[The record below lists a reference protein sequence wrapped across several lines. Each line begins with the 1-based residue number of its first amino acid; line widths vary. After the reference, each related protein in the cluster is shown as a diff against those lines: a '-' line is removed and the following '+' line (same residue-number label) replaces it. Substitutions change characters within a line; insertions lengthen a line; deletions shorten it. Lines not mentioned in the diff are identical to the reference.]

1 MTVGARFPL
10 LGLIRTTEL
19 RCQQRRHLIGSVAV
33 VVHRPFSR
41 DRRPLWRRGR
51 LHSRARAKVM
61 RRKPASHDSA
71 AVRYA
76 ACRRADRRH
85 AGGTRTEISYR
96 LPRFSLLAFAA
107 LLLTIGTASVPA
119 LAGDVFVHG
128 HTQRDGT
135 YVPPHWRSAPDGG
148 DNDDWTKALK
158 VNPYTGQQG
167 TRAPDVPDMQW
178 RRPVPEFGDFGNQN
192 F

>member
-1 MTVGARFPL
+1 M
-10 LGLIRTTEL
+10 
-19 RCQQRRHLIGSVAV
+19 
-33 VVHRPFSR
+33 
-41 DRRPLWRRGR
+41 
-51 LHSRARAKVM
+51 
-61 RRKPASHDSA
+61 
-71 AVRYA
+71 
-76 ACRRADRRH
+76 RH
-85 AGGTRTEISYR
+85 AEELTEDTRVAPVRRFRIDF
-96 LPRFSLLAFAA
+96 LRFSLLAFVA

-178 RRPVPEFGDFGNQN
+178 RRPVPEFGNFGNQN
-192 F
+192 FGGTQRRGW